1 MKAQLFPRPA
11 TRALDGHS
19 KGMAKTVKFAK
30 VVGTGNDF
38 ILVDGRNGY
47 SLGAN
52 PARFAREWC
61 DRKRGIGADGL
72 LVLLPSRKGDARME
86 IYNSD
91 GSRASMCGNGLR
103 CVVWYLHA
111 KDHGK
116 KEITVETG
124 AGVMKTR
131 VIENERTRIYM
142 TPPKDFRLGI
152 KLTALGKK
160 YLLHQVNT
168 GVPHAVLF
176 VSNLDKVETSS
187 LGPVI
192 RHHKFFKPAGTNVNW
207 VRTNSPHEIS
217 IRTFERGVEG
227 ETLACGTGAV
237 ATAVIGTVLGKL
249 QPPVHILTASGE
261 RLTVGFHREKNPWE
275 DLYLEGP
282 ARILFEGV
290 IRL

>member
-1 MKAQLFPRPA
+1 MKA
-11 TRALDGHS
+11 
-19 KGMAKTVKFAK
+19 VKFAK

-38 ILVDGRNGY
+38 ILVDGRNGR

-52 PARFAREWC
+52 PARFAKEWC

-72 LVLLPSRKGDARME
+72 LVLLRSRKGDARME

-131 VIENERTRIYM
+131 VVQNERTRIYM
-142 TPPKDFRLGI
+142 TPPKDFRLGL
-152 KLTALGKK
+152 KLKLNGTLYQIHA
-160 YLLHQVNT
+160 VNT
-168 GVPHAVLF
+168 GVPHAVFF
-176 VSNLDKVETSS
+176 VSNLEKLETAS

-207 VRTNSPHEIS
+207 ARIASPHEIA

-237 ATAVIGTVLGKL
+237 ACAVIGTVLGKL
-249 QPPVHILTASGE
+249 QPPVQILTASGE
-261 RLTVGFHREKNPWE
+261 QLTVGFRQEKKPWE

-282 ARILFEGV
+282 AKILFEGV
-290 IRL
+290 ISL